1 MFRFFNKKKDNTSV
15 PPVDLFVD
23 ASVYKQL
30 KKRAHMEGVSENEEL
45 LRALRRGMTDYQ
57 LHVAKYERERYQLVE
72 KLFEQAKR
80 DSKLL
85 EALMNQNM
93 RFHEILENREK
104 QGESI

>member
-1 MFRFFNKKKDNTSV
+1 MLRFFNRKKNNTSI
-15 PPVDLFVD
+15 PTVDLLID
-23 ASVYKQL
+23 APVYEQL
-30 KKRAHMEGVSENEEL
+30 KKRAHTEGVSENEEL

-80 DSKLL
+80 DSELL
-85 EALMNQNM
+85 EALMNQNI